1 MILLTTEVFL
11 SVLNPHFP
19 QKVREKILEV
29 YAPVLNK
36 YLDPFKLVEQ
46 IVFQGAFL
54 ELGGRRYVYKI
65 LQNLYDQ
72 VETLELKF
80 FSPYQDDQERC
91 RKQFA
96 RALKCQKAIYYE
108 ENHKGL
114 MWLFW

>member
-54 ELGGRRYVYKI
+54 ELGDGDTYTKSYRICMIRWK
-65 LQNLYDQ
+65 
-72 VETLELKF
+72 
-80 FSPYQDDQERC
+80 
-91 RKQFA
+91 
-96 RALKCQKAIYYE
+96 
-108 ENHKGL
+108 H
-114 MWLFW
+114 